1 MIFSSYQFIFLFLPV
16 ALAGY
21 HLLRRRGKTRPLKL
35 WLIAVSLAFYGIG
48 QPRYL
53 PLFLFFGVSNY
64 LLSIAI
70 ARTAQKGKRRA
81 LLALTLVWDLG
92 LLVYFKYLSF
102 FVECVDLIVRTG
114 LSVQTLAAPLGISFF
129 TFQTLAYVVD
139 VYRDGKAAGPLDF
152 GVFVSF
158 FPQLIVGPIVKREEL
173 MPQLEG
179 ERLLTFDTV
188 NIYRGVMLFSIG
200 CAKKILLADPMIAY
214 ASAFYAAPA
223 ANATLVTAW
232 VGVLAYTLAYYF
244 DFSGYIDMARGIGH
258 LFGVELPINFD
269 SPYRARNFADF
280 WRRWNMTISRFFSE
294 SVYARLFRFGDG
306 VVKLI
311 LATLATFLVSGLWHG
326 ADWHYLVWGLVN
338 GVFVC
343 FANLM
348 TLRRKSL
355 PTPLA
360 VGLTLFFSV
369 LVRVL
374 FDCSSLAQAA
384 VIYQKLF
391 TWQPLRQSYADV
403 MRLLSENWYL
413 VGAMAVGA
421 LICLIAKNSN
431 AISRRETF
439 GVKDAAFSA
448 ALLTLSV
455 FSMSQVSSFLY
466 FNF

>member
-21 HLLRRRGKTRPLKL
+21 HLLRGRGKERPLKL

-64 LLSIAI
+64 LLSTAI
-70 ARTAQKGKRRA
+70 ARTERGGPRRA
-81 LLALTLVWDLG
+81 LLALTIAWDLG

-102 FVECVDLIVRTG
+102 FAECVGLILRTG
-114 LSVQTLAAPLGISFF
+114 VTVQTLAAPLGISFF
-129 TFQTLAYVVD
+129 TFQTLAYVLD

-152 GVFVSF
+152 GVFVAF
-158 FPQLIVGPIVKREEL
+158 FPQLIVGPVVKREEL

-179 ERLLTFDTV
+179 DGLLTFDTV
-188 NIYRGVMLFSIG
+188 NIYRGVMLFAIG

-223 ANATLVTAW
+223 ASATMVTAW
-232 VGVLAYTLAYYF
+232 VGVLAYTFAYYF

-258 LFGVELPINFD
+258 LFGVELPVNFD

-294 SVYARLFRFGDG
+294 SVFARLFHFGDG
-306 VVKLI
+306 VCKLI

-338 GVFVC
+338 GVFVSL
-343 FANLM
+343 AHLM

-355 PTPLA
+355 PAPLA
-360 VGLTLFFSV
+360 IALTFLVST

-374 FDCSSLAQAA
+374 FDCNGLAQAA

-391 TWQPLRQSYADV
+391 TWQPLRQSYDDV
-403 MRLLSENWYL
+403 MKLLSEDWYL

-421 LICLIAKNSN
+421 LLCFFAKNSN
-431 AISRRETF
+431 AVSRRETF
-439 GVKDAAFSA
+439 GRKDAAFSA